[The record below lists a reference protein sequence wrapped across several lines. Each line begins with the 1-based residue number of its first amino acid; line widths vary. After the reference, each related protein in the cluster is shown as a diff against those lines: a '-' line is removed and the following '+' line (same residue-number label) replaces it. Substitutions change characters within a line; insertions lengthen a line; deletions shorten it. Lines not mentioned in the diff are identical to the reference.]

1 MMQLMSKFQSDAGAI
16 WKALQK
22 SNATI
27 EFKPDGTILTANE
40 NFLKAMGYGLE
51 EIRGKRH
58 SMFVDPDYA
67 ASPEYTAFWEALRR
81 GEFQSAEFRRI
92 AKGGRDVWIQASY
105 NPVFNSAGKVVK
117 VVKIAVD
124 TTAEKLREAEIQ
136 GQIDAINRSQAV
148 IEFELDG
155 TIIFANAN
163 FLSAL
168 GYGLEEIRG
177 KHHRMFVDPAEAAT
191 PKYACM
197 WDELRSGKFQSGEF
211 KRISKNGEPVWI
223 QATYNPIF
231 DMEGKPRKVVKFA
244 IDITEQMKE
253 RLRRRKV
260 QEGIDADLASMAD
273 AVTQTNGQAA
283 SASSASTQAAA
294 SVQTVAAAS
303 EELVASIQEIGRQVT
318 QAMKISE
325 SAVEKADSSS
335 RIMSRLADDSQKIGE
350 VIELIESIAN
360 QTNLLALNATIE
372 AARAG
377 EAGKGFAVVASEVK
391 SLASQTS
398 KATED
403 IRGQIE
409 SVQSS
414 TTHSEEAIASIL
426 EIIRELRDISS
437 GIASAVEEQST
448 VTQEISGNMQMA
460 SEGVQSITQNLTEI
474 SGSTNNVEL
483 AMNKV
488 RDASRTL
495 V

>member
-1 MMQLMSKFQSDAGAI
+1 MKLSSMLRSEVDAI
-16 WKALQK
+16 WKALGQ
-22 SNATI
+22 SNAVI

-40 NFLKAMGYGLE
+40 NFLKIMGYGLE
-51 EIRGKRH
+51 EIRGQQH
-58 SMFVDPDYA
+58 SMFVDPEYA
-67 ASPEYTAFWEALRR
+67 ASPEYAAFWQALRQ
-81 GEFQSAEFRRI
+81 GKHQIAEFRRI
-92 AKGGRDVWIQASY
+92 AKGGRDVWVQGSY
-105 NPVFNSAGKVVK
+105 NPVLNSSGKVVK
-117 VVKIAVD
+117 VVKIAAD
-124 TTAEKLREAEIQ
+124 TTAEKELEAEIK
-136 GQIDAINRSQAV
+136 GQVDAIGRSQAV

-155 TIIFANAN
+155 SIITANDN
-163 FLSAL
+163 FLSAM
-168 GYGLEEIRG
+168 GYRLDEIKG
-177 KHHRMFVDPAEAAT
+177 KHHRMFVDPADGTGQE
-191 PKYACM
+191 YASF
-197 WDELRSGKFQSGEF
+197 WEELRNGKFQSGEF
-211 KRISKNGEPVWI
+211 KRIGKNGEPVWI

-231 DMEGKPRKVVKFA
+231 DTKGNPRKVIKFA
-244 IDITEQMKE
+244 IDITDQMKE
-253 RLRRRKV
+253 RLRRREV
-260 QEGIDADLASMAD
+260 QKGIDGELASMAD
-273 AVTQTNGQAA
+273 AITKTNGQAA
-283 SASSASTQAAA
+283 SASSASTQAAS

-325 SAVEKADSSS
+325 SAVDKADSSS
-335 RIMSRLADDSQKIGE
+335 RIMSRLAEDSQKIGE

-398 KATED
+398 RATED

-414 TTHSEEAIASIL
+414 TSNSEEAIASIR

-474 SGSTNNVEL
+474 SGSTNSVEL

-495 V
+495 I

>member
-1 MMQLMSKFQSDAGAI
+1 MLRSIFRSDTDAI
-16 WKALQK
+16 WKALEK

-27 EFKPDGTILTANE
+27 EFTPDGTILSANE
-40 NFLKAMGYGLE
+40 NFLKVLGYSLDE
-51 EIRGKRH
+51 VQGKHH
-58 SMFVDPDYA
+58 SMFVDPEYA
-67 ASPEYTAFWEALRR
+67 ASPDYVAFWEALRR
-81 GEFQSAEFRRI
+81 GEYQSSEYRRI
-92 AKGGRDVWIQASY
+92 AKGGRDVWIQGSY
-105 NPVFNSAGKVVK
+105 NPILNSAGKVIK

-124 TTAEKLREAEIQ
+124 TTAEKLREAETQ

-155 TIIFANAN
+155 TIISANDN

-168 GYGLEEIRG
+168 GYELDEIRG

-191 PKYACM
+191 PEYASL
-197 WDELRSGKFQSGEF
+197 WDELRRGKFQSGEF
-211 KRISKNGEPVWI
+211 KRIGKNGEPVWI

-231 DMEGKPRKVVKFA
+231 DTKGHPRKVVKFA
-244 IDITEQMKE
+244 VDITEQMEE

-283 SASSASTQAAA
+283 SASSASTQAAS

-318 QAMKISE
+318 QAMTISE
-325 SAVEKADSSS
+325 SAVDKADSSS

-414 TTHSEEAIASIL
+414 TSHSEEAIASIL

-460 SEGVQSITQNLTEI
+460 SEGVQSITRNLTEI

>member
-1 MMQLMSKFQSDAGAI
+1 MRLNSLFQGEADAI
-16 WKALQK
+16 WQALQK

-40 NFLKAMGYGLE
+40 NFLKVMGYDLE

-58 SMFVDPDYA
+58 SLFVDPDYA
-67 ASPEYTAFWEALRR
+67 ASPDYDAFWEALRR
-81 GEFQSAEFRRI
+81 GEFQSSEFRRI
-92 AKGGRDVWIQASY
+92 AKGGREVWIQASY
-105 NPVFNSAGKVVK
+105 NPVFNKAGKVVK

-136 GQIDAINRSQAV
+136 GQIDAISRSQAV

-155 TIIFANAN
+155 TILTTNDN
-163 FLSAL
+163 FLSAV
-168 GYGLEEIRG
+168 GYRLDEIKG
-177 KHHRMFVDPAEAAT
+177 KHHRIFMDPAEAKSAEYGT
-191 PKYACM
+191 FWEK
-197 WDELRSGKFQSGEF
+197 LRSGKFQSGEF
-211 KRISKNGEPVWI
+211 KRIGKNGEEVWI

-231 DMEGKPRKVVKFA
+231 DMEGRPRKVVKFA
-244 IDITEQMKE
+244 TDITEQMKE

-260 QEGIDADLASMAD
+260 QAGIDADLASMAD
-273 AVTQTNGQAA
+273 SVTQTNGQAA

-318 QAMKISE
+318 QAMRISE
-325 SAVEKADSSS
+325 SAVDKADSSS

-426 EIIRELRDISS
+426 EIIRELRDISA
-437 GIASAVEEQST
+437 GIATAVEEQST

-474 SGSTNNVEL
+474 SGSTNNVEM

>member
-1 MMQLMSKFQSDAGAI
+1 MLRAIFRSDTDAI
-16 WKALQK
+16 WKALEK

-27 EFKPDGTILTANE
+27 EFTPDGTILSANE
-40 NFLKAMGYGLE
+40 NFLKVLGYSLDE
-51 EIRGKRH
+51 VQGKHH
-58 SMFVDPDYA
+58 SMFVDPEYA
-67 ASPEYTAFWEALRR
+67 ASPDYVAFWEALRR
-81 GEFQSAEFRRI
+81 GEYQSSEYRRI
-92 AKGGRDVWIQASY
+92 AKGGRDVWIQGSY
-105 NPVFNSAGKVVK
+105 NPILNSAGKVIK

-124 TTAEKLREAEIQ
+124 TTAEKLREAETQ

-155 TIIFANAN
+155 TIISANDN

-168 GYGLEEIRG
+168 GYELDEIRG

-191 PKYACM
+191 SGYASM
-197 WDELRSGKFQSGEF
+197 WDELRRGKFQSGEF
-211 KRISKNGEPVWI
+211 KRIGKNGEPVWI

-231 DMEGKPRKVVKFA
+231 DTKGHPRKVVKFA
-244 IDITEQMKE
+244 VDITEQMEE

-283 SASSASTQAAA
+283 SASSASTQAAS

-318 QAMKISE
+318 QAMTISE
-325 SAVEKADSSS
+325 SAVDKADSSS

-414 TTHSEEAIASIL
+414 TSHSEEAIASIL

-460 SEGVQSITQNLTEI
+460 SEGVQSITRNLTEI